1 MRVINGGLFNGKDVS
16 NRVLPNFPTRPPT
29 DFKSIRLQGGSKEMN
44 LAQWIIS
51 PSSWLDWLMRSLIV
65 TGLVAVV
72 VTIYTLRTPDGERA
86 YHEMIGNAYAEG
98 RKAELSKK

>member
-1 MRVINGGLFNGKDVS
+1 
-16 NRVLPNFPTRPPT
+16 
-29 DFKSIRLQGGSKEMN
+29 MN